1 MPQSDPTQRDAEE
14 PLVKIQDL
22 AKHFPVRRGSGRKVW
37 VRSVDGV
44 SLEVRRGEVLGL
56 VGESGC
62 GKSTLA
68 RLILNHVR
76 PDRGSVLFD
85 GQDIVKMKGEGLR
98 RLRRSVQMVF
108 QDPLAALDPRMRIG
122 QSLLAPLAQHGI
134 GTAEQ
139 RKAQIEEMLLEVGL
153 DASFLERYP
162 RHCSGGQ
169 LQRVVIARA
178 LLLRPRFLICDEP
191 TSALDASVR
200 AQVLNLLNDLR
211 RRFDLTLLMISHD
224 LRAMRHFCD
233 RVAVMYLGR
242 IVELATVEQL
252 FSRPAHPYTQGLIA
266 ASLLE
271 VAGLETSGRLVK
283 GEPPSPVDPP
293 SGCHFH
299 PRCTLAQELCT
310 HQPVALEPVCPGHV
324 VSCHFWN
331 SEDNAA
337 AVLPQG
343 PDVNPS
349 TPEHPS

>member
-1 MPQSDPTQRDAEE
+1 MPQVDPTPRDPEE
-14 PLVKIQDL
+14 PLVRIRDL
-22 AKHFPVRRGSGRKVW
+22 AKHFPIRRGSGRKVW

-44 SLEVRRGEVLGL
+44 SLDVRRGEVLGL

-76 PDRGSVLFD
+76 PDRGAVVFE

-98 RLRRSVQMVF
+98 RLRRSIQMVF

-139 RKAQIEEMLLEVGL
+139 RRAQVGEMLIEVGL
-153 DASFLERYP
+153 DASFLDRYP

-211 RRFDLTLLMISHD
+211 QRFDLTLLMISHD

-242 IVELATVEQL
+242 IVELAAVEQL
-252 FSRPAHPYTQGLIA
+252 FSRPAHPYTRGLIA

-299 PRCTLAQELCT
+299 PRCSLAEDLCA
-310 HQPVALEPVCPGHV
+310 HRPVALEAVGPGHV

-331 SEDNAA
+331 CQGDAA
-337 AVLPQG
+337 AVVPHDSGLKSSASEQAG
-343 PDVNPS
+343 
-349 TPEHPS
+349 